1 MSSYRLLK
9 KACGLLARL
18 FVLARIVCIYLP
30 SLFPTTHPT
39 ERDAH
44 NTHIQPGMIL
54 YGSRGSRS
62 PLIEWY
68 LIEINKEYTHEEGRA
83 GNPNPFGQIPG
94 LTDDNGVSE
103 LCANAFEYVIVKG
116 IRDCFLSCTCTWSRK
131 RIISGL
137 VTHITRLPTGLPDM
151 TRLHHAYGCVHTYAV
166 AYARRVTEQYMKLTK
181 IGPSKL

>member
-1 MSSYRLLK
+1 
-9 KACGLLARL
+9 
-18 FVLARIVCIYLP
+18 
-30 SLFPTTHPT
+30 
-39 ERDAH
+39 
-44 NTHIQPGMIL
+44 MIL

-116 IRDCFLSCTCTWSRK
+116 IRDCFLSCTCT
-131 RIISGL
+131 
-137 VTHITRLPTGLPDM
+137 
-151 TRLHHAYGCVHTYAV
+151 
-166 AYARRVTEQYMKLTK
+166 
-181 IGPSKL
+181 